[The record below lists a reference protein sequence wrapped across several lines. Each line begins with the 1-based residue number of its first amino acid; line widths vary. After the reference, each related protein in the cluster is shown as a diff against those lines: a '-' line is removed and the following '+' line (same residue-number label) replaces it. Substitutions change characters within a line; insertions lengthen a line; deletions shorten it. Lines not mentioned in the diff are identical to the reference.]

1 MPIQFDQTTSGVL
14 TMKAATSGT
23 WSTAFPTTYGSS
35 SNLLGTDG
43 TNLSWI
49 AQPGITGFASG
60 ISTSSPNATNNVVY
74 LKPTSA
80 GAVVFAPKGAGGIS
94 LRIPD
99 STATGGNVRG
109 SYSTDL
115 SLSGSSATDV
125 ASGAYSVAV
134 GNSVMAA
141 GAYSVAV
148 GNGAKTSSDYSV
160 SIGGATIP
168 SSSDYAVVLSGSTV
182 SRSGN
187 MAYSTS
193 INGKSLASGQYST
206 YLGGVG
212 NGYDAG
218 TAGSFVYP
226 NAGPVLGSSDTTDS
240 VARVVRLIL
249 GVDTS
254 DATPTVMYTDAATAT
269 GNGYIKILNNSSVA
283 FMLSVVCGVKSSGGN
298 CGYWVVYGSAKNNS
312 GTITV
317 NCTPGAIT
325 GSAGFAPTLAV
336 AADNTNG
343 AIQITVTGIAATN
356 IRWAANILMT
366 MLTY

>member
-1 MPIQFDQTTSGVL
+1 MPIQFDQTTSGTL
-14 TMKAATSGT
+14 TMQAASSGN
-23 WSTAFPTTYGSS
+23 WSIAFPTTYGSS

-43 TNLSWI
+43 TSLSWV
-49 AQPGITGFASG
+49 AQSGITGFSSG

-74 LKPTSA
+74 LKPTAA
-80 GAVVFAPKGAGGIS
+80 GAVVLSPKGSGGIS

-99 STATGGNVRG
+99 GSTTGGNARG
-109 SYSTDL
+109 AYSTDL
-115 SLSGSSATDV
+115 SLSGALAADV
-125 ASGAYSVAV
+125 ASGSYSVAV

-148 GNGAKTSSDYSV
+148 GYGAKTSSDYSV

-168 SSSDYAVVLSGSTV
+168 SSSDYAVAVSNSTV

-193 INGKSLASGQYST
+193 INGNSLASGQYST
-206 YLGGVG
+206 YLGGIG

-218 TAGSFVYP
+218 TAGAFVYP
-226 NAGPVLGSSDTTDS
+226 NAGPVLGSADTTDS
-240 VARVVRLIL
+240 VARVVRFVL
-249 GVDTS
+249 GTDTT
-254 DATPTVMYTDAATAT
+254 DATPTVMYTDALTAT
-269 GNGYIKILNNSSVA
+269 GNGYLKILNNSSVS
-283 FMLSVVCGVKSSGGN
+283 FILSVVCGVKSSGGS
-298 CGYWVVYGSAKNNS
+298 CGYWVVYGSAKNNN

-317 NCTPGAIT
+317 NCTPGSVT
-325 GSAGFAPTLAV
+325 GSASFTPTLAV

-356 IRWAANILMT
+356 IRWAANIVMT
-366 MLTY
+366 MLNY